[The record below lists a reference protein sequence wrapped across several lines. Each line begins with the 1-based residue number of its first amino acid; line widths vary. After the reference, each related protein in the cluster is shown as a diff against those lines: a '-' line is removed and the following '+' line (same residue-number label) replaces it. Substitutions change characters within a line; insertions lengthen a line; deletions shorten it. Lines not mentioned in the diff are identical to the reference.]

1 MKTIINYRN
10 MVLALVTFLTLA
22 VSPAANATDDKNATS
37 VELKFIGNYKNKP
50 VFELQFAQAGTD
62 NEYVVVIRDEYG
74 NSIYRET
81 FSSNI
86 LSKKF
91 LLNTDEIGD
100 DTLRFEI
107 TGKTSNKTVVY
118 AVNQNS
124 RFVEEVSVTKVN

>member
-1 MKTIINYRN
+1 MAI
-10 MVLALVTFLTLA
+10 ALVTFLTLA
-22 VSPAANATDDKNATS
+22 VSPAVHATDDKNNAS

-50 VFELQFAQAGTD
+50 VFELNFAQAGADT
-62 NEYVVVIRDEYG
+62 EYIVVIRDEYG

-81 FSSNI
+81 FNSNVQ
-86 LSKKF
+86 SKKF

-107 TGKTSNKTVVY
+107 TGKKSNTTVVY

-124 RFVEEVSVTKVN
+124 RFVEEVSITKVN